1 MDPSAKKR
9 YGTRCFMEQPILF
22 VNACVRKESRTRIL
36 AEQLLMKLDQPAVEV
51 RLAEVPFP
59 VADADFLLTRDR
71 LITEGAF
78 DSPVFRLA
86 RQFAAAETIVIAA
99 PYWDL
104 SFPAALKQYMEQI
117 NVLGIT
123 FKYTQSGAP
132 VGLCRA
138 RRLFF
143 VTTAGGC
150 FVPEEF
156 GFGYI
161 KALARNF
168 YGIPDVRLIK
178 AVGLDLDG
186 ADPDAILRSAKAEI
200 AEMILD

>member
-1 MDPSAKKR
+1 
-9 YGTRCFMEQPILF
+9 MEQPILF

-71 LITEGAF
+71 LIAEGAF

-186 ADPDAILRSAKAEI
+186 ADPDALLRSAKQEI
-200 AEMILD
+200 AEMLLD